1 MAKEIINVVLAM
13 KTFDTSKMDSWSDE
27 QWQEFVG
34 EEEDHG
40 GIQLLLINDN
50 SFYLKITG
58 IHFDEATEEIVI
70 NFNTQN
76 KMNKNIKIQFGHW
89 QIDDSIYNHIAKKPL
104 YLDNFSGVRSFLKCV
119 KRSNLNEWDK
129 IIIEMKIIDAE
140 INIIIR
146 DLELQLI
153 KHFTQI
159 F

>member
-13 KTFDTSKMDSWSDE
+13 KTFDTSKMDSWTDE

-34 EEEDHG
+34 EEKDHE

-50 SFYLKITG
+50 NFYLKITG
-58 IHFDEATEEIVI
+58 IHFDEATEEIV
-70 NFNTQN
+70 FNIDTQN

-89 QIDDSIYNHIAKKPL
+89 QIDDSIYNLTAKKPL
-104 YLDNFSGVRSFLKCV
+104 YLDNLSGVRSFQKCV

-129 IIIEMKIIDAE
+129 TIIEMKIIDAE

-146 DLELQLI
+146 DLEFQII
-153 KHFTQI
+153 KHYTQI